1 MGQAKRRGT
10 FEERKAQARA
20 RDFPHEAAEI
30 RRRAGLPAIE
40 PKVAV
45 VGIPRH
51 HHRASMAMARL
62 MAAALVIGLPL
73 NKDCVKERTP

>member
-10 FEERKAQARA
+10 FEERRAQAIA
-20 RDFPHEAAEI
+20 RKHTFI
-30 RRRAGLPAIE
+30 STVPAIG
-40 PKVAV
+40 P
-45 VGIPRH
+45 IDTPRQQ
-51 HHRASMAMARL
+51 RKASMAMARL